1 MIHRGDVLARI
12 TADLKAG
19 IRRITGQPD
28 HYMNKM
34 SSARVERA
42 LREGKRLPPEN
53 LLLVGCGFAM
63 APLCTLQ
70 SRPEFIGFVTDPS
83 APAPRIGTRLNRFEP
98 EQRWRLHTNDP

>member
-53 LLLVGCGFAM
+53 HPHSALPHVGENVAAF
-63 APLCTLQ
+63 
-70 SRPEFIGFVTDPS
+70 SE
-83 APAPRIGTRLNRFEP
+83 
-98 EQRWRLHTNDP
+98 LHQILRVGAAAYV